1 MFLKFNSFLQCLFLK
16 IFSLLSLLKLFLS
29 VLTKYFF
36 TKSVVQPVVI
46 ITPVFN
52 STQSGVNKGS
62 HMTTSLSNLSVSQ
75 KSEKVV
81 FQCPTGLINWKSP
94 TAEASFAFQ
103 FSPLELFHSV
113 ASLNELRPCT
123 TCGSMNAR
131 VCILVN
137 AYITAVLY
145 NALLPAFFMVR

>member
-1 MFLKFNSFLQCLFLK
+1 
-16 IFSLLSLLKLFLS
+16 
-29 VLTKYFF
+29 
-36 TKSVVQPVVI
+36 
-46 ITPVFN
+46 
-52 STQSGVNKGS
+52 
-62 HMTTSLSNLSVSQ
+62 MTTSLSNLSVSQ

-131 VCILVN
+131 VCILVY
-137 AYITAVLY
+137 AYNTAVLY
-145 NALLPAFFMVR
+145 NVLLPAFFMVR